1 MFLYIHKYAS
11 KNSNYYSLWHI
22 CKSDEVITYVTM
34 GYKIENNFY
43 VCNECKIK
51 FPTILGL
58 GFNISKCSDYYIY
71 DKNNFS
77 YQFNK
82 IFEKAIDI

>member
-1 MFLYIHKYAS
+1 MERYIAFEKY
-11 KNSNYYSLWHI
+11 KNCSGCEAKLDWCN
-22 CKSDEVITYVTM
+22 K
-34 GYKIENNFY
+34 